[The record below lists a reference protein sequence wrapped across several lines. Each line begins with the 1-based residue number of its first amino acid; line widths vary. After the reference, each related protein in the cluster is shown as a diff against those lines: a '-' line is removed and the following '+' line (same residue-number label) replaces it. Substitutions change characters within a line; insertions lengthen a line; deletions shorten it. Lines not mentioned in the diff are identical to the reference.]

1 MAELGSKFKH
11 MLSDKNKKTREEKAV
26 GRPSQGAIVDEPL
39 PKKSLLDPA
48 SQDSASTTSS

>member
-26 GRPSQGAIVDEPL
+26 GRPSQGVIVDEPL